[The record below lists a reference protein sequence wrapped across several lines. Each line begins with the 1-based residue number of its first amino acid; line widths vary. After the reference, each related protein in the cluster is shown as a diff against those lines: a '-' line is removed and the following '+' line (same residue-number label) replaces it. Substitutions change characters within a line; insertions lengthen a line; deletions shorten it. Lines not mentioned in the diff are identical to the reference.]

1 VGGVEEDNAKEE
13 EEEEEEEVT
22 REGFG
27 RGGGATLAIFSP
39 LSFSNL

>member
-1 VGGVEEDNAKEE
+1 MGGVEEDNEKEE

-27 RGGGATLAIFSP
+27 SRGGATATLAIFSP
-39 LSFSNL
+39 LQL